1 MRVLKVMLAV
11 ACVASVISIFPP
23 IRPPSGTLGI
33 LLSVINAALLGSAFW
48 GIQKRLPLM
57 WKLGFV
63 GIVVLAANFLLQSLS
78 VTRSIPTT
86 ETNMEME
93 SGFLAIAT
101 VLVTAYWLLWWR
113 RQKGYFINGSG

>member
-1 MRVLKVMLAV
+1 
-11 ACVASVISIFPP
+11 
-23 IRPPSGTLGI
+23 
-33 LLSVINAALLGSAFW
+33 
-48 GIQKRLPLM
+48 M

-63 GIVVLAANFLLQSLS
+63 GIIVLAANFLIQSLS

-86 ETNMEME
+86 ATNLEME

-101 VLVTAYWLLWWR
+101 VLVTAYWLFWWR